1 MHIADD
7 VVEAMLPWKS
17 ILDEQTAQII
27 GESKVDLEKHECDRK
42 ECNIGNFFADASVY
56 AFTKLTSYS
65 ESYWTQAAIALI
77 NTGAIR
83 VPLYK
88 GSKFIKYLKIT
99 KFKSSIFLFFSKIFP
114 MVTYQRCH
122 HLRTN

>member
-1 MHIADD
+1 MQ
-7 VVEAMLPWKS
+7 PWKS

-99 KFKSSIFLFFSKIFP
+99 KFKSCIFLFFFRRSFLWSLIND
-114 MVTYQRCH
+114 VAI
-122 HLRTN
+122 